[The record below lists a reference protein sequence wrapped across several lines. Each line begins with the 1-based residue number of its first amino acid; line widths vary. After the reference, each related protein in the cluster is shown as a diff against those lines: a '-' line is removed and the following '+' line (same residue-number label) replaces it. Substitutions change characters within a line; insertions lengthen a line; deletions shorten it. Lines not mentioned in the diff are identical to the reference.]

1 MNKKFLTKI
10 GCALLAGALL
20 FGSAATINVAPRTV
34 FATETGAGTP
44 DPNASTDTEAQTKA
58 DAAIAAI
65 TAIGTV
71 DENSGAAID
80 AAQAAYDACPDKS
93 LVSNAADLTAAK
105 EAYASIQTQK
115 QAKDAE
121 KQQLLT
127 EATNAVNALGTI
139 TESSG
144 SAISD
149 ARAKY
154 DKAAAAGCDV
164 SGLTTQLTNAETA
177 YKEIVAAA
185 DQAAQDE
192 EAALTKFLDAVAV
205 FNGTEINESSRE
217 AVTNA
222 RNIYNSLSDSA
233 KEKARS
239 TSAYTA
245 LTIAEDTLSKLSEVV
260 SEENDDTDI
269 SYAKEGNVTLM
280 GTDASYVFI
289 GDSRTVGMAQYVNT
303 NQHIWSAK
311 VGAGLSWM
319 KSEGVP
325 AVENKIESGSNVVI
339 LMGVNDCGNTSNEK
353 KYATYINEKA
363 KTWAAKGANVYYV
376 SVNPITRDSVANG
389 SITNAKIEA
398 WNTAIQADLSDDVTY
413 IDTYNKLKGELV
425 ATDGLH
431 YTKRGCQ
438 LIYNAILEFVEAD
451 TVEEVDED
459 EAKKI
464 EEFQTKITSTT
475 RDMENNTVTLTVTAP
490 ANITNVSYQIALY
503 NEETSSWDIA
513 TDTKMTTTTIE
524 VPEGDVKIR
533 ARVQKKYDTETAQ
546 GKWSNIVTVTA
557 QGEVTGVEEEG
568 LGIVG
573 KIIIGLVVAVV
584 VFFGGYFILRKKGII
599 GPTPIDNVFN
609 GIANLLEKIQQK
621 FKKKEK

>member
-1 MNKKFLTKI
+1 MNQKKLVKL

-20 FGSAATINVAPRTV
+20 FGSVVTINVTPSV
-34 FATETGAGTP
+34 VYATEGAGGTTGETGGTTGGETGGE
-44 DPNASTDTEAQTKA
+44 NGGETGGTTGENGGETGGTTGGETGGGSSGQISEEEAKKQKLFGEAS
-58 DAAIAAI
+58 AAI
-65 TAIGTV
+65 G
-71 DENSGAAID
+71 G
-80 AAQAAYDACPDKS
+80 
-93 LVSNAADLTAAK
+93 
-105 EAYASIQTQK
+105 
-115 QAKDAE
+115 
-121 KQQLLT
+121 
-127 EATNAVNALGTI
+127 LGTI
-139 TESSG
+139 TASSG

-149 ARAKY
+149 ARSKY
-154 DKAAAAGCDV
+154 NAAAAAGCDV
-164 SGLTTQLTNAETA
+164 SSLTAALTAAETA
-177 YKEIVAAA
+177 YNEILAANAEAEKAAA
-185 DQAAQDE
+185 DQAADD
-192 EAALTKFLDAVAV
+192 AAVAAV
-205 FNGTEINESSRE
+205 INAINAIGEVNENSGAAIANARSLYNALSE
-217 AVTNA
+217 ASKAKVTNYGTLTSA
-222 RNIYNSLSDSA
+222 ESTFGSLS
-233 KEKARS
+233 
-239 TSAYTA
+239 T
-245 LTIAEDTLSKLSEVV
+245 VV
-260 SEENDDTDI
+260 SEAEDNTDI

-363 KTWAAKGANVYYV
+363 KTWVAKGANVYYV

-398 WNTAIQADLSDDVTY
+398 WNTAIQSDLSDDVTY

-464 EEFQTKITSTT
+464 EAFQTKITSTT
-475 RDMENNTVTLTVTAP
+475 RDVDNNTVTLTVTSP
-490 ANITNVSYQIALY
+490 SGINNVSYEIALFDS
-503 NEETSSWDIA
+503 ETSSWEVL
-513 TDTKMTTTTIE
+513 TETKMSTTTID
-524 VPEGDVKIR
+524 VPEGEVKIR
-533 ARVQKKYDTETAQ
+533 ARAQKKYDTETAQ
-546 GKWSNIVTVTA
+546 GKWSNIVTVDA
-557 QGEVTGVEEEG
+557 EGVVTGVEEEG

-573 KIIIGLVVAVV
+573 KIIIGLVIALF

-609 GIANLLEKIQQK
+609 GIANLLEKIQKK

>member
-1 MNKKFLTKI
+1 MNQKKLVKL

-20 FGSAATINVAPRTV
+20 FGSVVTINVAPRTV
-34 FATETGAGTP
+34 FATETGAGTT
-44 DPNASTDTEAQTKA
+44 DPSTGGTTGGTTGGDTGSTTGGTTGGEGGSTDTGNGGTAGGDSGSTTGGESGGSGTATPTVPQT
-58 DAAIAAI
+58 
-65 TAIGTV
+65 
-71 DENSGAAID
+71 EID
-80 AAQAAYDACPDKS
+80 AAKVAIGNIPDS
-93 LVSNAADLTAAK
+93 ITLDNEALITTAR
-105 EAYASIQTQK
+105 
-115 QAKDAE
+115 
-121 KQQLLT
+121 
-127 EATNAVNALGTI
+127 NAVNAVPADYRNATYI
-139 TESSG
+139 TNLSKLEG
-144 SAISD
+144 AE
-149 ARAKY
+149 
-154 DKAAAAGCDV
+154 KA
-164 SGLTTQLTNAETA
+164 LAELKA
-177 YKEIVAAA
+177 EASKA
-185 DQAAQDE
+185 DE
-192 EAALTKFLDAVAV
+192 EAKNEEAAINKFIEAVKV
-205 FNGTEINESSRE
+205 FDGTEITENSRNDV
-217 AVTNA
+217 ANA
-222 RNIYNSLSDSA
+222 RNIYNGLSDSA

-260 SEENDDTDI
+260 SEEDDDTDI

-325 AVENKIESGSNVVI
+325 AVENKIVSGSNVVI

-464 EEFQTKITSTT
+464 EAFQTKITSTT
-475 RDMENNTVTLTVTAP
+475 RDVDNNTVTLTVTSP
-490 ANITNVSYQIALY
+490 SGINNVSYQIALFDS
-503 NEETSSWDIA
+503 ETSSWEVL
-513 TDTKMTTTTIE
+513 TETKMTTTTID
-524 VPEGDVKIR
+524 VPEGEVKIR
-533 ARVQKKYDTETAQ
+533 ARAQKKYDTETAQ
-546 GKWSNIVTVTA
+546 GKWSNIVTVDA
-557 QGEVTGVEEEG
+557 EGVVTGVEEEG
-568 LGIVG
+568 IGIVG
-573 KIIIGLVVAVV
+573 KIIIGLVIALF

-609 GIANLLEKIQQK
+609 GIANLLEKIQKK

>member
-1 MNKKFLTKI
+1 MNQKKLVKL

-20 FGSAATINVAPRTV
+20 FGSVVTINVTPSV
-34 FATETGAGTP
+34 VYATGDTTTTPADPADPVDP
-44 DPNASTDTEAQTKA
+44 DPDPVTPTPTPNPDPVTPTPTVTEPTTEINN
-58 DAAIAAI
+58 AIAAI
-65 TAIGTV
+65 NNIPDAISVDTEGVITAARTAVNAVPEAYRNGTYITNLSKLTGAEAQLADLKAQAADEAAKKAAAEKEEADKAAADDAAVAAVINAINAIGEV
-71 DENSGAAID
+71 NENSGAAI
-80 AAQAAYDACPDKS
+80 ANARS
-93 LVSNAADLTAAK
+93 L
-105 EAYASIQTQK
+105 Y
-115 QAKDAE
+115 
-121 KQQLLT
+121 
-127 EATNAVNALGTI
+127 NALS
-139 TESSG
+139 EASK
-144 SAISD
+144 
-149 ARAKY
+149 AK
-154 DKAAAAGCDV
+154 
-164 SGLTTQLTNAETA
+164 
-177 YKEIVAAA
+177 
-185 DQAAQDE
+185 
-192 EAALTKFLDAVAV
+192 
-205 FNGTEINESSRE
+205 
-217 AVTNA
+217 VTNYGTLTSA
-222 RNIYNSLSDSA
+222 ESTFGSLS
-233 KEKARS
+233 
-239 TSAYTA
+239 T
-245 LTIAEDTLSKLSEVV
+245 VV
-260 SEENDDTDI
+260 SEAEDNTDI

-280 GTDASYVFI
+280 GTDASYIFI

-353 KYATYINEKA
+353 KYATYINEKGKA
-363 KTWAAKGANVYYV
+363 WAAKGANVYYV

-398 WNTAIQADLSDDVTY
+398 WNTAMQNDLTDDVTY

-475 RDMENNTVTLTVTAP
+475 RDMENGTVTLTVTAP
-490 ANITNVSYQIALY
+490 TNITNVSYQIALY
-503 NEETSSWDIA
+503 NEETSSWDVA
-513 TDTKMTTTTIE
+513 SETKMTTATIT

-533 ARVQKKYDTETAQ
+533 ARAQKKYDTETAQ

>member
-1 MNKKFLTKI
+1 MNQKKLVKL

-20 FGSAATINVAPRTV
+20 FGSVVTINVAPRTV
-34 FATETGAGTP
+34 FATDTGSTDTG
-44 DPNASTDTEAQTKA
+44 STDTEAQTKA
-58 DAAIAAI
+58 AAAI
-65 TAIGTV
+65 TAIAEIGTV
-71 DENSGAAID
+71 TENSGTAID

-93 LVSNAADLTAAK
+93 LVTNAADLTAAK
-105 EAYASIQTQK
+105 EAYAAIQTQK
-115 QAKDAE
+115 QENENAKA
-121 KQQLLT
+121 QLLT

-177 YKEIVAAA
+177 YKEIIAAA

-205 FNGTEINESSRE
+205 FNGTEITENSRND
-217 AVTNA
+217 VVNA
-222 RNIYNSLSDSA
+222 RNIYNGLSETA

-245 LTIAEDTLSKLSEVV
+245 LTSAEDILNKLSEVV
-260 SEENDDTDI
+260 SEEDDDTDI

-363 KTWAAKGANVYYV
+363 KTWVAKGANVYYV

-398 WNTAIQADLSDDVTY
+398 WNTAIQSDLSDDVTY

-459 EAKKI
+459 ETKKI
-464 EEFQTKITSTT
+464 EAFQTKITSTT
-475 RDMENNTVTLTVTAP
+475 RDVDNNTVTLTVSSP
-490 ANITNVSYQIALY
+490 SGINNVSYQIALFDS
-503 NEETSSWDIA
+503 ETSSWEVL
-513 TDTKMTTTTIE
+513 TETKMTTTTID
-524 VPEGDVKIR
+524 VPEGEVKIR
-533 ARVQKKYDTETAQ
+533 ARAQKKYDTETAQ
-546 GKWSNIVTVTA
+546 GKWSNIVTIDAEGV
-557 QGEVTGVEEEG
+557 VTGVEEEG

-573 KIIIGLVVAVV
+573 KIIIGLVIVLF

-609 GIANLLEKIQQK
+609 GIANLLEKIQKK

>member
-1 MNKKFLTKI
+1 MNQKKLVKL

-20 FGSAATINVAPRTV
+20 FGSVVTINVAPRTV
-34 FATETGAGTP
+34 FATEAGAGTT
-44 DPNASTDTEAQTKA
+44 DPSTGSTTGGTTGGDTGSTTGGTTGGEGGSTDAGTGG
-58 DAAIAAI
+58 
-65 TAIGTV
+65 TAGGDSGSTTGGESGGSGTV
-71 DENSGAAID
+71 TPTVPQTEID
-80 AAQAAYDACPDKS
+80 AAKVAIGNIPDS
-93 LVSNAADLTAAK
+93 ITLDNEALITTAR
-105 EAYASIQTQK
+105 
-115 QAKDAE
+115 
-121 KQQLLT
+121 
-127 EATNAVNALGTI
+127 NAVNAVPADYRNATYI
-139 TESSG
+139 TNLSKLEG
-144 SAISD
+144 AE
-149 ARAKY
+149 
-154 DKAAAAGCDV
+154 KALAD
-164 SGLTTQLTNAETA
+164 LKAEA
-177 YKEIVAAA
+177 SKA
-185 DQAAQDE
+185 DE
-192 EAALTKFLDAVAV
+192 EAKNEEAAINKFIEAVKV
-205 FNGTEINESSRE
+205 FDGTEINESSRE
-217 AVTNA
+217 AVANA
-222 RNIYNSLSDSA
+222 RSIYNGLSDSA

-260 SEENDDTDI
+260 SEEDDDTDI

-363 KTWAAKGANVYYV
+363 KTWVAKGANVYYV

-398 WNTAIQADLSDDVTY
+398 WNTAIQSDLSDDVTY

-464 EEFQTKITSTT
+464 EAFQTKITSTT
-475 RDMENNTVTLTVTAP
+475 RDVDNNTVTLTVTSP
-490 ANITNVSYQIALY
+490 SGINNVSYQIALFDS
-503 NEETSSWDIA
+503 ETSSWEVL
-513 TDTKMTTTTIE
+513 TETKMATTTID
-524 VPEGDVKIR
+524 VPEGEVKIR
-533 ARVQKKYDTETAQ
+533 ARAQKKYDTETAQ
-546 GKWSNIVTVTA
+546 GKWSNIVTVDA
-557 QGEVTGVEEEG
+557 EGVVTGVEEEG

-573 KIIIGLVVAVV
+573 KIIIGLVIALF

-609 GIANLLEKIQQK
+609 GIANLLEKIQKK

>member
-1 MNKKFLTKI
+1 MNQKKLVKL

-20 FGSAATINVAPRTV
+20 FGSVVTINVAPRTV
-34 FATETGAGTP
+34 FATEAGAGTT
-44 DPNASTDTEAQTKA
+44 DPSTGSTTGGTTGGDTGSTTGGTTGGEGGSTDAGNGG
-58 DAAIAAI
+58 
-65 TAIGTV
+65 TAGGDSGSTTGGESGGSGTV
-71 DENSGAAID
+71 TPTVPQTEID
-80 AAQAAYDACPDKS
+80 AAKVAIGNIPDS
-93 LVSNAADLTAAK
+93 ITLDNEALITAAR
-105 EAYASIQTQK
+105 
-115 QAKDAE
+115 
-121 KQQLLT
+121 
-127 EATNAVNALGTI
+127 NAVNAVPADYRNATYI
-139 TESSG
+139 TNLSKLEG
-144 SAISD
+144 AEN
-149 ARAKY
+149 ALAEL
-154 DKAAAAGCDV
+154 KAEASKA
-164 SGLTTQLTNAETA
+164 
-177 YKEIVAAA
+177 
-185 DQAAQDE
+185 DE
-192 EAALTKFLDAVAV
+192 EAKNEEAAINKFIEAVKV
-205 FNGTEINESSRE
+205 FDGTEITESSRE
-217 AVTNA
+217 AVANA

-260 SEENDDTDI
+260 SEEDDDTDI

-363 KTWAAKGANVYYV
+363 KTWVAKGANVYYV

-398 WNTAIQADLSDDVTY
+398 WNTAIQSDLSDDVTY

-464 EEFQTKITSTT
+464 EAFQTKITSTT
-475 RDMENNTVTLTVTAP
+475 RDVDNNTVTLTVSSP
-490 ANITNVSYQIALY
+490 SGINNVSYQIALFDS
-503 NEETSSWDIA
+503 ETSSWEVL
-513 TDTKMTTTTIE
+513 TETKMTTTTID
-524 VPEGDVKIR
+524 VPEGEVKIR
-533 ARVQKKYDTETAQ
+533 ARAQKKYDTETAQ
-546 GKWSNIVTVTA
+546 GKWSNIVTVDA
-557 QGEVTGVEEEG
+557 EGVVTGVEEEG

-573 KIIIGLVVAVV
+573 KIIIGLVIALF

-609 GIANLLEKIQQK
+609 GIANLLEKIQKK

>member
-1 MNKKFLTKI
+1 MNQKKLVKL

-20 FGSAATINVAPRTV
+20 FGSVVTINVAPRTV
-34 FATETGAGTP
+34 FATETGAGTT
-44 DPNASTDTEAQTKA
+44 DPSTGGTTGGTTGGDTGSTTGGTTGGEGGSTDAGTGGTAGGDSGSTTGGESGGSGTATPTVPQTE
-58 DAAIAAI
+58 
-65 TAIGTV
+65 
-71 DENSGAAID
+71 ID
-80 AAQAAYDACPDKS
+80 AAKVAIGNIPDS
-93 LVSNAADLTAAK
+93 ITLDNEALITTAR
-105 EAYASIQTQK
+105 
-115 QAKDAE
+115 
-121 KQQLLT
+121 
-127 EATNAVNALGTI
+127 NAVNAVPADYRNATYI
-139 TESSG
+139 TNLSKLEG
-144 SAISD
+144 AE
-149 ARAKY
+149 
-154 DKAAAAGCDV
+154 KA
-164 SGLTTQLTNAETA
+164 LAELKA
-177 YKEIVAAA
+177 EASKA
-185 DQAAQDE
+185 DE
-192 EAALTKFLDAVAV
+192 EAKNEEAAINKFIEAVKV
-205 FNGTEINESSRE
+205 FDGTEITENSRNDV
-217 AVTNA
+217 ANA
-222 RNIYNSLSDSA
+222 RNIYNGLSDSA

-260 SEENDDTDI
+260 SEEDDDTDI

-464 EEFQTKITSTT
+464 EAFQTKITSTT
-475 RDMENNTVTLTVTAP
+475 RDVDNNTVTLTVTSP
-490 ANITNVSYQIALY
+490 SGINNVSYQIALFDS
-503 NEETSSWDIA
+503 ETSSWEVL
-513 TDTKMTTTTIE
+513 TETKMTTTTID
-524 VPEGDVKIR
+524 VPEGEVKIR
-533 ARVQKKYDTETAQ
+533 ARAQKKYDTETAQ
-546 GKWSNIVTVTA
+546 GKWSNIVTVDA
-557 QGEVTGVEEEG
+557 EGVVTGVEEEG

-573 KIIIGLVVAVV
+573 KIIIGLVIALFA
-584 VFFGGYFILRKKGII
+584 FFGGYFILRKKGII

>member
-1 MNKKFLTKI
+1 MNQKKLVKL

-20 FGSAATINVAPRTV
+20 FGSVVTINVAPRTV
-34 FATETGAGTP
+34 FATEAGAGTT
-44 DPNASTDTEAQTKA
+44 DPSTGSATGGTTGGDTGSTTGGTTGGEGGSTDAGTG
-58 DAAIAAI
+58 
-65 TAIGTV
+65 GTV
-71 DENSGAAID
+71 GGDAGSTTGGESGGSGTVTPTVPQTEID
-80 AAQAAYDACPDKS
+80 AAKVAIGNIPDS
-93 LVSNAADLTAAK
+93 ITLDNEALITTAR
-105 EAYASIQTQK
+105 
-115 QAKDAE
+115 
-121 KQQLLT
+121 
-127 EATNAVNALGTI
+127 NAVNAVPADYRNATYI
-139 TESSG
+139 TNLSKLEG
-144 SAISD
+144 AE
-149 ARAKY
+149 
-154 DKAAAAGCDV
+154 KALAD
-164 SGLTTQLTNAETA
+164 LKAEA
-177 YKEIVAAA
+177 SKA
-185 DQAAQDE
+185 DE
-192 EAALTKFLDAVAV
+192 EAKNEEAAINKFIEAVKV
-205 FNGTEINESSRE
+205 FDGTEITENSRNDV
-217 AVTNA
+217 ANA
-222 RNIYNSLSDSA
+222 RNIYNALSETA

-245 LTIAEDTLSKLSEVV
+245 LTIAEDTLNKLSEVV
-260 SEENDDTDI
+260 SEEDDDTDI

-363 KTWAAKGANVYYV
+363 KTWVAKGANVYYV

-398 WNTAIQADLSDDVTY
+398 WNTAIQSDLSDDVTY

-464 EEFQTKITSTT
+464 EAFQTKITSTT
-475 RDMENNTVTLTVTAP
+475 RDVDNNTVTLTVTSP
-490 ANITNVSYQIALY
+490 SGINNVSYQIALFDS
-503 NEETSSWDIA
+503 ETSSWEVL
-513 TDTKMTTTTIE
+513 TETKMATTTID
-524 VPEGDVKIR
+524 VPEGEVKIR
-533 ARVQKKYDTETAQ
+533 ARAQKKYDTETAQ
-546 GKWSNIVTVTA
+546 GKWSNIVTVDA
-557 QGEVTGVEEEG
+557 EGVVTGVEEEG

-573 KIIIGLVVAVV
+573 KIIIGLVIALF

-609 GIANLLEKIQQK
+609 GIANLLEKIQKK

>member
-1 MNKKFLTKI
+1 MNQKKLVKL

-20 FGSAATINVAPRTV
+20 FGSVVTINVAPRTV
-34 FATETGAGTP
+34 FATETGAGTT
-44 DPNASTDTEAQTKA
+44 DPSTGGTTGGTTGGDTGSTTGGTTGGEGGSTDAGTGGTAGGDSGSTTGGESGGSGTATPTVPQTE
-58 DAAIAAI
+58 
-65 TAIGTV
+65 
-71 DENSGAAID
+71 ID
-80 AAQAAYDACPDKS
+80 AAKVAIGNIPDS
-93 LVSNAADLTAAK
+93 ITLDNEALITTAR
-105 EAYASIQTQK
+105 
-115 QAKDAE
+115 
-121 KQQLLT
+121 
-127 EATNAVNALGTI
+127 NAVNAVPADYRNATYI
-139 TESSG
+139 TNLSKLEG
-144 SAISD
+144 AE
-149 ARAKY
+149 
-154 DKAAAAGCDV
+154 KA
-164 SGLTTQLTNAETA
+164 LAELKA
-177 YKEIVAAA
+177 EASKA
-185 DQAAQDE
+185 DE
-192 EAALTKFLDAVAV
+192 EAKNEEAAINKFIEAVKV
-205 FNGTEINESSRE
+205 FDGTEITENSRNDV
-217 AVTNA
+217 ANA
-222 RNIYNSLSDSA
+222 RNIYNGLSDSA

-260 SEENDDTDI
+260 SEEDDDTDI

-325 AVENKIESGSNVVI
+325 AVENKIVSGSNVVI

-464 EEFQTKITSTT
+464 EAFQTKITSTT
-475 RDMENNTVTLTVTAP
+475 RDVDNNTVTLTVTSP
-490 ANITNVSYQIALY
+490 SGINNVSYQIALFDS
-503 NEETSSWDIA
+503 ETSSWEVL
-513 TDTKMTTTTIE
+513 TETKMTTTTID
-524 VPEGDVKIR
+524 VPEGEVKIR
-533 ARVQKKYDTETAQ
+533 ARAQKKYDTETAQ
-546 GKWSNIVTVTA
+546 GKWSNIVTVDA
-557 QGEVTGVEEEG
+557 EGVVTGVEEEG

-573 KIIIGLVVAVV
+573 KIIIGLVIALF

-609 GIANLLEKIQQK
+609 GIANLLEKIQKK